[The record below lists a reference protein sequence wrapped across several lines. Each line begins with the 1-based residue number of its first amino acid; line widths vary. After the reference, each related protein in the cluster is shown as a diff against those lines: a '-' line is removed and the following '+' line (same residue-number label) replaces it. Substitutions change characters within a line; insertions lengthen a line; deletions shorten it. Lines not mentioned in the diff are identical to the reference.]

1 MGTHVTHATHTAAAF
16 NFLDLNAF
24 TEGTPFDALAQLR
37 RESPVY
43 WHPMPTKRQ
52 PDDGFWL
59 VTSHRDI
66 VSIEKRPEIFSSHCG
81 LTIADPPPRS
91 MGPATSMML
100 DGLTHL
106 DPPEH
111 TAHRQVV
118 APMFTPRAIAALEPM
133 IRATAVSVIE
143 RALERRTVDFAI
155 DVALRFPVT
164 VVIGQLMGLPESD
177 FQRVIDWSDFVVAP
191 DDPRYPPWTGVRVI
205 QEMHDYGMA
214 AIAERRRDPRGDV
227 LSTLLATSGAS
238 GEPMSDEMFL
248 RYFWSLLTG
257 AFDTTA
263 SVIAGGMH
271 ALVSCSTEQ
280 DKLRANPSLIAG
292 AVEEMLRWVTPTIY
306 FRRTAMRDTEL
317 RQQRIRKGQRVVM
330 CYAAANRDD
339 EVFRDPDV
347 FDVSRTRNDHLAF
360 GHGQHFCLGSNLART
375 ETRILFEE
383 LIKRDVRVELRG
395 PLTRAHSNFQNR
407 IKEMPVSMEVRH
419 VDQ

>member
-1 MGTHVTHATHTAAAF
+1 MTTRTAVF

-24 TEGTPFDALAQLR
+24 TQGTPYDALAELR

-43 WHPMPTKRQ
+43 WHPMPSKRI

-59 VTSHRDI
+59 VTTHQDI

-111 TAHRQVV
+111 TAHRQVI
-118 APMFTPRAIAALEPM
+118 APMFTPRAVAALEPA
-133 IRATAVSVIE
+133 IRATAVEVIE
-143 RALERRTVDFAI
+143 RALERGRIDFAI
-155 DVALRFPVT
+155 DVALRFPVAM
-164 VVIGQLMGLPESD
+164 VIGRLMGFPESD

-191 DDPRYPPWTGVRVI
+191 DDPQYPSWTGVKII
-205 QEMHDYGMA
+205 QEMHDYGKA
-214 AIAERRRDPRGDV
+214 AIAARRKEPRGDV
-227 LSTLLATSGAS
+227 LSTLLATTGAE
-238 GEPMSDEMFL
+238 GQPMSDEMFL

-271 ALVSCSTEQ
+271 ALVSFPAEF

-306 FRRTAMRDTEL
+306 FRRTTMRETEL
-317 RQQRIRKGQRVVM
+317 RGQRIEKGQRVVM
-330 CYAAANRDD
+330 CYAAANRD
-339 EVFRDPDV
+339 EAVFKDPDV
-347 FDVSRTRNDHLAF
+347 FDVARTRNEHLAF
-360 GHGQHFCLGSNLART
+360 GHGQHFCLGSSLARA

-383 LIKRDVRVELRG
+383 LIARGVRVELRG
-395 PLTRAHSNFQNR
+395 PIKRAHSNFQNR
-407 IKEMPVSMEVRH
+407 IKEMPVFIHAR
-419 VDQ
+419 

>member
-1 MGTHVTHATHTAAAF
+1 MTTRTAVF

-24 TEGTPFDALAQLR
+24 TQGTPYDALAELR

-43 WHPMPTKRQ
+43 WHPMPSKRI

-59 VTSHRDI
+59 VTTHQDI

-111 TAHRQVV
+111 TAHRQVI
-118 APMFTPRAIAALEPM
+118 APMFTPRAVAALEPA
-133 IRATAVSVIE
+133 IRATAVEVIE
-143 RALERRTVDFAI
+143 RALERGRIDFAI
-155 DVALRFPVT
+155 DVALRFPVAM
-164 VVIGQLMGLPESD
+164 VIGRLMGFPESD

-191 DDPRYPPWTGVRVI
+191 DDPQYPSWTGVKII
-205 QEMHDYGMA
+205 QEMHDYGKA
-214 AIAERRRDPRGDV
+214 AIAARRKEPRGHV
-227 LSTLLATSGAS
+227 LSTLLATTGAD
-238 GEPMSDEMFL
+238 GQPMSDEMFL

-271 ALVSCSTEQ
+271 ALVSFPAEF

-306 FRRTAMRDTEL
+306 FRRTTMRETEL
-317 RQQRIRKGQRVVM
+317 RGQRIEKGQRVVM
-330 CYAAANRDD
+330 CYAAANRD
-339 EVFRDPDV
+339 EAVFKDPDV
-347 FDVSRTRNDHLAF
+347 FDVARARNDHLAF
-360 GHGQHFCLGSNLART
+360 GHGQHFCLGSSLARA

-383 LIKRDVRVELRG
+383 LIARGVRVELRG
-395 PLTRAHSNFQNR
+395 PIKRAHSNFQNR
-407 IKEMPVSMEVRH
+407 IKEMPVFIHAR
-419 VDQ
+419 

>member
-1 MGTHVTHATHTAAAF
+1 MTTRTAVF

-24 TEGTPFDALAQLR
+24 TQGTPYDALAELR

-43 WHPMPTKRQ
+43 WHPMPSKRI

-59 VTSHRDI
+59 VTTHQDI

-111 TAHRQVV
+111 TAHRQVI
-118 APMFTPRAIAALEPM
+118 APMFTPRAVAALEPA
-133 IRATAVSVIE
+133 IRATAVEVIE
-143 RALERRTVDFAI
+143 RALERGRIDFAI
-155 DVALRFPVT
+155 DVALRFPVAM
-164 VVIGQLMGLPESD
+164 VIGRLMGFPESD
-177 FQRVIDWSDFVVAP
+177 FHRVIDWSDFVVAP
-191 DDPRYPPWTGVRVI
+191 DDPQYPSWTGVKII
-205 QEMHDYGMA
+205 QEMHDYGKA
-214 AIAERRRDPRGDV
+214 AIAARRKEPRGDV
-227 LSTLLATSGAS
+227 LSTLLATTGAE
-238 GEPMSDEMFL
+238 GQPMSDEMFL

-271 ALVSCSTEQ
+271 ALVSFPAEF

-306 FRRTAMRDTEL
+306 FRRTTMRETEL
-317 RQQRIRKGQRVVM
+317 RGQRIEKGQRVVM
-330 CYAAANRDD
+330 CYAAANRD
-339 EVFRDPDV
+339 EAVFKDPDV
-347 FDVSRTRNDHLAF
+347 FDVARTRNDHLAF
-360 GHGQHFCLGSNLART
+360 GHGQHFCLGSSLARA

-383 LIKRDVRVELRG
+383 LIARGVRVELRG
-395 PLTRAHSNFQNR
+395 PIKRAHSNFQNR
-407 IKEMPVSMEVRH
+407 IKEMPVFIH
-419 VDQ
+419 AH